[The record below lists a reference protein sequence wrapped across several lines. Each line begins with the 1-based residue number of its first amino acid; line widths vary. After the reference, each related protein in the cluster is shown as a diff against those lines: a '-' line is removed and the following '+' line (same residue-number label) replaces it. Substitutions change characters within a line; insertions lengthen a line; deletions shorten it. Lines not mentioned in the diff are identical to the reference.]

1 MSNPQNMLLKV
12 RFYIIS
18 LWLLFFLVTIC
29 TIKIPCIQTPIPILD
44 KITLLLETNIFPII
58 SFIFCILCFVLVL
71 ITEFEWKGSC
81 NPPYTIKVLKN
92 ENYEYLTFLTTC
104 IIPLICIDF
113 EDVRYI
119 AVFVILLFVIG
130 IIFIKMDLYY
140 GNPTLA
146 ILGYK
151 LYRIEIDRKG
161 EINEVIL
168 ITKDS
173 LDKDSSIKWI
183 EIDKH
188 VWFAK
193 EIK

>member
-1 MSNPQNMLLKV
+1 MSKTQNMLLKV

-29 TIKIPCIQTPIPILD
+29 TIQIPCLQTTIPIYD
-44 KITLLLETNIFPII
+44 KIMLLLKTNIFPII
-58 SFIFCILCFVLVL
+58 TIILCVVCFVLVS
-71 ITEFEWKGSC
+71 ITEFEWKGSS
-81 NPPYTIKVLKN
+81 NPPYTIKAIKN

-104 IIPLICIDF
+104 IIPLVCIDF

-146 ILGYK
+146 I
-151 LYRIEIDRKG
+151 
-161 EINEVIL
+161 
-168 ITKDS
+168 
-173 LDKDSSIKWI
+173 
-183 EIDKH
+183 
-188 VWFAK
+188 
-193 EIK
+193 